1 MNKKF
6 LGVIAS
12 ATVAAGFI
20 ACGSGE
26 IYEPSITEQMFLE
39 TPPSG
44 EAMCALS
51 GGCDGAFVVPSSASV
66 ESSSA
71 ANHNTPMSSIEK
83 IEILTGTSSSL
94 GIIGGGTASSSSAV
108 VTNGVG
114 TCAPTMSTIKA
125 GGTVGYKFTANLA
138 SGHSQTEFLTGA
150 KYNWNFGTNAT
161 PSTATGMSA
170 TGITI
175 NKSGVLNASVEVT
188 MSGQNYLVQCSPLQ
202 VNGVDITGCECGTEA
217 TSVDFT
223 ASPDVSW
230 SVTGCKT
237 ATTTKILTYS
247 WNGGAMGSEASFTKT
262 FDEAQAGWAPT
273 LKVAND
279 DNTVIDV
286 TCPAVKTTA
295 GPEYLLSFEGDQIP
309 SSAKLSTE
317 IPFNVE
323 ACINVSFD
331 WTNSGYSPTNISVLC
346 DVTAAQGK
354 PGLTM
359 DVKYGTSKKSYTGDY
374 NISNSGIALG
384 AIKAGK
390 NDKGDVCVTVTGTEG
405 GAAKCFFGN

>member
-6 LGVIAS
+6 LGVIA
-12 ATVAAGFI
+12 ATAVAGAFW
-20 ACGSGE
+20 ACGSGD
-26 IYEPSITEQMFLE
+26 IFEPSLNERVFLDN
-39 TPPSG
+39 PPKG
-44 EAMCALS
+44 PALCEAS
-51 GGCDGAFVVPSSASV
+51 GGCDGAFIVETSSSEESSSSRAQGISSSAGGGLSWAKPV
-66 ESSSA
+66 SSSSLIISGPESSSA
-71 ANHNTPMSSIEK
+71 VQVST
-83 IEILTGTSSSL
+83 
-94 GIIGGGTASSSSAV
+94 
-108 VTNGVG
+108 GVG
-114 TCAPTMSTIKA
+114 TCAPTVSTIKA
-125 GGTVGYKFTANLA
+125 GGSTGFKFKVNNEVVKNPNDVL
-138 SGHSQTEFLTGA
+138 SA
-150 KYNWNFGTNAT
+150 KYSWNFGATAT
-161 PSTATGMSA
+161 PSTGTGMSP
-170 TGITI
+170 TGITFT
-175 NKSGVLNASVEVT
+175 KSGVVNASVEVNIG
-188 MSGQNYLVQCSPLQ
+188 GQTSMVKCDPLQ
-202 VNGVDITGCECGTEA
+202 VNGVDITGCKCTTEA

-223 ASPDVSW
+223 ESPDVLW
-230 SVTGCKT
+230 SVTGCAT
-237 ATTTKILTYS
+237 ATTTKVLTYS
-247 WNGGAMGSEASFTKT
+247 WNGGAMGSEAGFTKT
-262 FDEAQAGWAPT
+262 FTAAQTGWAPT
-273 LKVAND
+273 LRVAND

-390 NDKGDVCVTVTGTEG
+390 NDKGDVCVTVKGTEG

>member
-6 LGVIAS
+6 LGVIAAS
-12 ATVAAGFI
+12 AVAGAFW
-20 ACGSGE
+20 ACGDGE
-26 IYEPSITEQMFLE
+26 IFEPSLTERVFLDN
-39 TPPSG
+39 PPSG
-44 EAMCALS
+44 VSICEAS
-51 GGCDGAFVVPSSASV
+51 GGCDGAFVVETSSSEASSSSRAQGV
-66 ESSSA
+66 SSSSNGGLSWATPKSSSSLVINSAASSSA
-71 ANHNTPMSSIEK
+71 AADPTA
-83 IEILTGTSSSL
+83 
-94 GIIGGGTASSSSAV
+94 IGS
-108 VTNGVG
+108 
-114 TCAPTMSTIKA
+114 CAPTMSTIKA

-237 ATTTKILTYS
+237 ATTTKVLTYS

>member
-114 TCAPTMSTIKA
+114 TCAPTVTPIKEGGST
-125 GGTVGYKFTANLA
+125 GFKFVAATNNA
-138 SGHSQTEFLTGA
+138 SFVTSA
-150 KYNWNFGTNAT
+150 KFSWNFGANAT
-161 PSTATGMSA
+161 PAASTSMSPN
-170 TGITI
+170 GITF
-175 NKSGVLNASVEVT
+175 NKSGSVVATVDVT
-188 MSGQNYLVQCSPLQ
+188 YNGQTTPVPCSPLQ
-202 VNGVDITGCECGTEA
+202 VNGPDITGCECGTEA

-273 LKVAND
+273 LTVAND
-279 DNTVIDV
+279 ENTIINVP
-286 TCPAVKTTA
+286 CPAVKTTA

>member
-114 TCAPTMSTIKA
+114 TCAPTVTPIKEGGST
-125 GGTVGYKFTANLA
+125 GFKFVAATNNA
-138 SGHSQTEFLTGA
+138 SFVTSA
-150 KYNWNFGTNAT
+150 KFSWNFGANAT
-161 PSTATGMSA
+161 PAASTSMSPN
-170 TGITI
+170 GITF
-175 NKSGVLNASVEVT
+175 NKSGSVVATVDVT
-188 MSGQNYLVQCSPLQ
+188 YNGQTTQVPCSPLQ
-202 VNGVDITGCECGTEA
+202 VNGPDITGCECGTEA

-247 WNGGAMGSEASFTKT
+247 WNGGAMGSEASFTKAFT
-262 FDEAQAGWAPT
+262 TAQAGWAPT
-273 LKVAND
+273 LTVAND
-279 DNTVIDV
+279 ENTIINV
-286 TCPAVKTTA
+286 TCPAVKTTKGA
-295 GPEYLLSFEGDQIP
+295 EYIISEEE
-309 SSAKLSTE
+309 KLSETLPAGE
-317 IPFNVE
+317 
-323 ACINVSFD
+323 
-331 WTNSGYSPTNISVLC
+331 VL
-346 DVTAAQGK
+346 VATQLPENWHNGE
-354 PGLTM
+354 T
-359 DVKYGTSKKSYTGDY
+359 TGDCHLQCDAVDQTKSLAGTKVDGVAVVGVNGNY
-374 NISNSGIALG
+374 FYTTIDISKTINSSIVLFLPA
-384 AIKAGK
+384 
-390 NDKGDVCVTVTGTEG
+390 DS
-405 GAAKCFFGN
+405 KCKIYW

>member
-94 GIIGGGTASSSSAV
+94 DIIGGGTASSSSAV

-114 TCAPTMSTIKA
+114 TCAPTVTPIKEGGST
-125 GGTVGYKFTANLA
+125 GFKFVAATNNA
-138 SGHSQTEFLTGA
+138 SFVTSA
-150 KYNWNFGTNAT
+150 KFSWNFGANAT
-161 PSTATGMSA
+161 PAASTSMSPN
-170 TGITI
+170 GITF
-175 NKSGVLNASVEVT
+175 NKSGSVVATVDVT
-188 MSGQNYLVQCSPLQ
+188 YNGQTTQVTCSPLQ
-202 VNGVDITGCECGTEA
+202 VNGPDITGCTCAAEA
-217 TSVDFT
+217 VSVDYT
-223 ASPDVSW
+223 SATPAW

-237 ATTTKILTYS
+237 ATATGALTYS
-247 WNGGAMGSEASFTKT
+247 WDGGAAGSDVSFTKAFT
-262 FDEAQAGWAPT
+262 TAQAGWAPT
-273 LKVAND
+273 LTVAND
-279 DNTVIDV
+279 ENTIINV
-286 TCPAVKTTA
+286 TCPAVKTTKGAEYEITKQDTKIRLPA
-295 GPEYLLSFEGDQIP
+295 GES
-309 SSAKLSTE
+309 
-317 IPFNVE
+317 NVLIDLD
-323 ACINVSFD
+323 ANWHNGTTGTCTFR
-331 WTNSGYSPTNISVLC
+331 C
-346 DVTAAQGK
+346 DGAGQPITITIGE
-354 PGLTM
+354 L
-359 DVKYGTSKKSYTGDY
+359 TSKPDY
-374 NISNSGIALG
+374 SATIALPITQTINKSSVVVG
-384 AIKAGK
+384 L
-390 NDKGDVCVTVTGTEG
+390 DV
-405 GAAKCFFGN
+405 AADCQVAY